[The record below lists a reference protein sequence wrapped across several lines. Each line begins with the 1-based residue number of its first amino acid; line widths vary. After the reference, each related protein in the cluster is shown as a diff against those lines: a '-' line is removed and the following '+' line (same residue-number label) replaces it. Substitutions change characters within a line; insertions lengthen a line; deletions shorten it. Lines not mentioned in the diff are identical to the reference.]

1 MTVLVTTGATGVV
14 AILVATG
21 VMCLMQVLMTT
32 GALAREWK
40 RSRERVLQVLK
51 ELGLEPMRD
60 SNGRRL
66 LDEKTV
72 ERLRRYREKQ
82 VKRVN
87 SGCDL
92 AG

>member
-1 MTVLVTTGATGVV
+1 MA
-14 AILVATG
+14 
-21 VMCLMQVLMTT
+21 VLMTT
-32 GALAREWK
+32 GALAREWQ

-82 VKRVN
+82 TKAGN
-87 SGCDL
+87 SSGSVT
-92 AG
+92 